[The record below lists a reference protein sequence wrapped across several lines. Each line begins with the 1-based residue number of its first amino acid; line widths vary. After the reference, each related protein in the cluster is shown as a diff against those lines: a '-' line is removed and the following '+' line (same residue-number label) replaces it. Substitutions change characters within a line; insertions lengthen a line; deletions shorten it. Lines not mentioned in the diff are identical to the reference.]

1 MRGTH
6 FPNRGAPRLSV
17 TVDGWRTCGNRGTA
31 GADSVPGR
39 EEEANSTRRR
49 GLTPEGGKYIL
60 TTGTVLVSRGVRDP
74 AVKTTTRLSAPE
86 RREAILAAVRRLFA
100 DKGFHGTTTR
110 ELAEAA
116 GVSEALL
123 FKHFPTKEALFAAM
137 QASSCSERD
146 SAEFQR
152 LLALEPST
160 STLVLLVH
168 FLFFKMVLGRPR
180 RQVEGEAGE
189 ECTLHRL
196 MLRSLMEDGEFARLF
211 LQRVASCWVPK
222 MEECLR
228 AAAAAGDLADE
239 SVAPSLRAW
248 FVHHLAVMLTIH
260 LQPPTPAVDYA
271 VSREKLVEQ
280 AVRFALRGL
289 GLEEKAVRRHY
300 NPKAFALLSG

>member
-1 MRGTH
+1 MKAT
-6 FPNRGAPRLSV
+6 S
-17 TVDGWRTCGNRGTA
+17 
-31 GADSVPGR
+31 
-39 EEEANSTRRR
+39 
-49 GLTPEGGKYIL
+49 
-60 TTGTVLVSRGVRDP
+60 
-74 AVKTTTRLSAPE
+74 RLSAPE
-86 RREAILAAVRRLFA
+86 RREAILTAVRQVFA

-168 FLFFKMVLGRPR
+168 FLVAKMVLGRPR
-180 RQVEGEAGE
+180 RPECEGDE
-189 ECTLHRL
+189 EGTLHRL

-222 MEECLR
+222 LEECLR
-228 AAAAAGDLADE
+228 AAADAGDLTDQ
-239 SVAPSLRAW
+239 SVAPPLRAW
-248 FVHHLAVMLTIH
+248 FVHHLAVMLMIH
-260 LQPPTPAVDYA
+260 LQPPTPAVDYG

-289 GLEEKAVRRHY
+289 GLEDQAIQRHD
-300 NPKAFALLSG
+300 NPRALALLSG